1 MWHLKFS
8 KRDFVEFWLGSNKKI
23 LKEARRSAFVEPG
36 SDDEVVHAY
45 WGQEPSA
52 EYFFPSV
59 IVASDSALAFLFT
72 AVNASPTAS
81 TPVSAFSRV
90 VASSSA
96 ESYFLKSQMPLS
108 ACPVAAIV
116 ALSMAEAAM
125 HSDGRLGLKQLSS
138 AACKRTLAYACG
150 KAVTAKTGL
159 RGFDGIIGRW
169 LDAYALIN
177 TPTPSEGLR
186 TIVSAAA
193 GALETYVALSN
204 GLPPISDA
212 GNLAYVLHTGG
223 RKSLEDFWQSL
234 SRVYK
239 IHISLD
245 ALSQSTRE
253 ERGMYLQQALNLA
266 SSSSSDET
274 LAAICAFIATQV
286 APGSLEHLELL
297 KESGSPAIVFWYALF
312 AGIQSPNEI
321 MAGLGGLGY
330 KVYRD
335 VVAVEEPLSP
345 PSSDIC
351 YEELKALERSGISGL
366 TKKFGQVGV
375 VEVELLPTVV
385 SSFSYGAK
393 QVSASRYENSYAST
407 KERDRY
413 PPPGI
418 SALDKQ
424 KLEHAIYLLSQLAS
438 GDSDGGDDIFGASS
452 SKKPPRRRT

>member
-23 LKEARRSAFVEPG
+23 LKEAIRSVLFEPV
-36 SDDEVVHAY
+36 SDDETVHAY

-52 EYFFPSV
+52 EYFFPSL

-72 AVNASPTAS
+72 AVNASPTAP

-90 VASSSA
+90 MASNAA
-96 ESYFLKSQMPLS
+96 ESHLLRSQMPLS
-108 ACPVAAIV
+108 TCPVAAIV
-116 ALSMAEAAM
+116 ALSMAEATM
-125 HSDGRLGLKQLSS
+125 HSDGRLGLRQLSS

-150 KAVTAKTGL
+150 KAVTARTSMH
-159 RGFDGIIGRW
+159 GFQGIIDRW

-177 TPTPSEGLR
+177 APAPSEGLR

-193 GALETYVALSN
+193 GALEAYVALAN
-204 GLPPISDA
+204 GMPPRSDA
-212 GNLAYVLHTGG
+212 GNLAYVLHTGS
-223 RKSLEDFWQSL
+223 RKALEDFWRSL

-245 ALSQSTRE
+245 TLSQSTRE
-253 ERGMYLQQALNLA
+253 ERGTYLQQFLHLA
-266 SSSSSDET
+266 SSSSHDET

-297 KESGSPAIVFWYALF
+297 KKSDNPAIVFWYALF
-312 AGIQSPNEI
+312 ASIQSPNEI

-335 VVAVEEPLSP
+335 VVAIEEPLSP

-413 PPPGI
+413 PPPRI

-424 KLEHAIYLLSQLAS
+424 KLEHAIYLLTQLAS
-438 GDSDGGDDIFGASS
+438 GDSEGGDDIFGASS